1 MSNLGLQ
8 PRGRKEPNLTER
20 LSAAP
25 QHTNKLVRSLNKF
38 VKMYQAVS
46 FGYVHF
52 FHIWVMLWL
61 RLKSGIKRLCVM
73 RCKES

>member
-8 PRGRKEPNLTER
+8 PRGRKEPDVTER
-20 LSAAP
+20 STAAHE
-25 QHTNKLVRSLNKF
+25 QVRKNALGGKL
-38 VKMYQAVS
+38 
-46 FGYVHF
+46 GYVHF

-61 RLKSGIKRLCVM
+61 RLKSGIKRLCAM